1 MVEEGACTRRTR
13 QCASA
18 FLLTYLRA
26 EVEFWIKTLEFEVGG
41 FMEATTQPA
50 KARRH
55 YTRDLR
61 DRVLY
66 QHNIL
71 GKTTADIARDLDI
84 SLHIVQRTLQVW
96 NEIGDVLQDPKDYS
110 KRGRP
115 TVMDPVACNVRLS
128 LFGGM
133 QMFTDTSST

>member
-1 MVEEGACTRRTR
+1 
-13 QCASA
+13 
-18 FLLTYLRA
+18 
-26 EVEFWIKTLEFEVGG
+26 
-41 FMEATTQPA
+41 MEATTQPA
-50 KARRH
+50 KACCH
-55 YTRDLR
+55 YTWDLR
-61 DRVLY
+61 ERVLY

-71 GKTTADIARDLDI
+71 GKTTTDIARDLDI

-96 NEIGDVLQDPKDYS
+96 KEIGDVLWDQKDYS

-115 TVMDPVACNVRLS
+115 TVMDPIACNVRLS